1 MYSVDNYL
9 SKMIEK
15 IEVVNLYYIDLAIKK
30 AIIDEVSRN

>member
-30 AIIDEVSRN
+30 TIIDEVARN